1 MSSARYSEAPSA
13 KVNGATLYLRLSAA
27 SVRAQMQYPA
37 SFVMM
42 LIGNLAGSGIEF
54 LGIWVLFDRFGTL
67 HGWKLEQIAL
77 FYGVINVAFAIAEA
91 TGRGFDTFNTQVIAG
106 DFDRVLLRPRGT
118 ALQVG
123 SGTLQMMRAGRLIQ
137 GGTALIWACSK
148 LKISF
153 ALWKLILVGEAIL
166 GGSSIFLG
174 LMVLQATM
182 CFWTVQTLEIMNTV
196 TYGGTE
202 TAQYPLT
209 IYRPWFRRF
218 FTFVVPLACA
228 NYIPLNAVTA
238 ASNTLTPAAFLAPFA
253 GPVFLFVSFKMW
265 NIGVRKYHSTGS

>member
-1 MSSARYSEAPSA
+1 MSSAPYSDIPSG
-13 KVNGATLYLRLSAA
+13 KVNTARLYIRLTAA

-42 LIGNLAGSGIEF
+42 LLGNLAASGIEF
-54 LGIWVLFDRFGTL
+54 LGIWVLFNRFGTL
-67 HGWKLEQIAL
+67 RGWKIEQIAL

-91 TGRGFDTFNTQVIAG
+91 SGRGFDTFNTQVISG
-106 DFDRVLLRPRGT
+106 DFDRVLLRPRGA

-123 SGTLQMMRAGRLIQ
+123 AGTLQMMRAGRLIQ
-137 GGTALIWACSK
+137 GGAALIWACSK

-153 ALWKLILVGEAIL
+153 ALWKLFLVAEAIL
-166 GGSSIFLG
+166 SGASIFLG

-238 ASNTLTPAAFLAPFA
+238 ASRSVPISAFLAPFA
-253 GPVFLFVSFKMW
+253 GPVFLYVSFKMW